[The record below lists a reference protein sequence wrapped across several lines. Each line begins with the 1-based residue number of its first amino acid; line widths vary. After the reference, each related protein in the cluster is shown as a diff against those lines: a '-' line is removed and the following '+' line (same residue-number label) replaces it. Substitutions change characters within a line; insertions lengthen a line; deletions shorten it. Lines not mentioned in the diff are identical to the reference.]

1 MVQSRI
7 ILSLLPIIILIAF
20 PFVSSQNTRGAAA
33 NFAADATAE
42 ELELDDRRRLGWLS
56 DLLKKLAQEAKDDT
70 DAPTISAA
78 PTTTA
83 PSQSPV
89 EKVVPA
95 GDETSS
101 PTYYPSYVPTRSP
114 VKISPLKKKKKDK
127 KKKVSIYLCCSF
139 GTLENILSIHNLT
152 LTYLPSHHVYSSV
165 RIRATNVAK
174 LLFEHCVNGRNNF
187 NCDN

>member
-42 ELELDDRRRLGWLS
+42 ELDDRRRLGWLS

-89 EKVVPA
+89 EEVVPA
-95 GDETSS
+95 GDKTSS
-101 PTYYPSYVPTRSP
+101 PTYYPSYVPTGSP
-114 VKISPLKKKKKDK
+114 VKISPLKKKKKKKDK
-127 KKKVSIYLCCSF
+127 KKKRM
-139 GTLENILSIHNLT
+139 
-152 LTYLPSHHVYSSV
+152 LPP
-165 RIRATNVAK
+165 
-174 LLFEHCVNGRNNF
+174 
-187 NCDN
+187 

>member
-101 PTYYPSYVPTRSP
+101 PTYYPSYVPTGSP
-114 VKISPLKKKKKDK
+114 VTISPLKKKKKKKDK
-127 KKKVSIYLCCSF
+127 KKKVSTF
-139 GTLENILSIHNLT
+139 VVRLEH
-152 LTYLPSHHVYSSV
+152 
-165 RIRATNVAK
+165 
-174 LLFEHCVNGRNNF
+174 
-187 NCDN
+187 